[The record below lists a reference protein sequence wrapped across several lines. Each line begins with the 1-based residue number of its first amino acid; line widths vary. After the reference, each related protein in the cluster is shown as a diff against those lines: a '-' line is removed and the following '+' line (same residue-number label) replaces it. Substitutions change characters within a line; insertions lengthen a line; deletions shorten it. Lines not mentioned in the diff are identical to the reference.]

1 MRQQIARVYTRDG
14 EVHEYTVQ
22 SEEDGRWYD
31 ELPFTTCDVIRTS
44 VTEAGRDSSWRTPR

>member
-1 MRQQIARVYTRDG
+1 MRQQTARVYTRDG

-31 ELPFTTCDVIRTS
+31 ELPFTSRDVIRTS